1 MKTIEQ
7 FNERMVEIEQALA
20 LLNAN
25 AAPLRKELGEIDRQR
40 AILNREKDELKSQ
53 IQALKKAP
61 RVSDHAVLRFLER
74 KHGFDFEAVRKSLLT
89 PAVVQAMNVGAEGVR
104 IEGGTLKI
112 SDKCV
117 TTFIGANAV
126 AKPKKVRKKFIEE

>member
-7 FNERMVEIEQALA
+7 FNDRMVEIEQALA
-20 LLNAN
+20 LLNVN
-25 AAPLRKELGEIDRQR
+25 AAPLRKELSEIDRQR
-40 AILNREKDELKSQ
+40 GILNREKDEIKAQ

-74 KHGFDFEAVRKSLLT
+74 KHGFDFETVRKSLLT
-89 PAVVQAMNVGAEGVR
+89 PAVIQAMSVGAEGVR

-117 TTFIGANAV
+117 TTFIGSSAKS
-126 AKPKKVRKKFIEE
+126 KPKKDRRQLVEE